1 MFKKILKIILAVVL
15 VLIVAAGG
23 FVAWLTITEY
33 KPDGVESVEVKTSPE
48 DGAAVRPGDTMT
60 VITWNTG
67 YCGLD
72 ASESFVMD
80 GGTGDGR
87 PDSAETVSRN
97 FEGIFNVLAN
107 EDADIYLLQ
116 EVDKRSHRSYNID
129 QADAYLNN
137 LPSFINGFSG
147 GTLYE
152 TYALNYKCDF
162 VPFPWPPMGKVES
175 GIETLSAFPIASAE
189 RIALP
194 CPFSWPLRVANLKRC
209 LLVSYV
215 DLPDTDAQMVV
226 VNLHLEA
233 YDDGAGKAAQTELL
247 YDFIES
253 EYAKGNYVVC
263 GGDFNQTLPDA
274 LALRPVLSADFWTP
288 GLLDTAALPDGWS
301 LAFDD
306 GTPTCRSLDRPY
318 DPSDGAFQF
327 YVIDGFILSPNVEAL
342 SVKTLDMGFQYTDH
356 NPVELEMRLK

>member
-1 MFKKILKIILAVVL
+1 MFRKILKTALAVVL
-15 VLIVAAGG
+15 VIVVAAVG
-23 FVAWLTITEY
+23 FVVWLTVAEY
-33 KPDGVESVEVKTSPE
+33 RPDDVESVEVKKSSE
-48 DGAAVRPGDTMT
+48 DAAAAQPGDTMT
-60 VITWNTG
+60 VISWNTG

-80 GGTGDGR
+80 GGTGDGK
-87 PDSAETVSRN
+87 PKSVEILMKNT
-97 FEGIFNVLAN
+97 EGIYNTLSDA
-107 EDADIYLLQ
+107 DADIYLLQ
-116 EVDKRSHRSYNID
+116 EVDKLSRRSYNLE
-129 QADAYLNN
+129 QADSYLYNLAYDCYLDK
-137 LPSFINGFSG
+137 P
-147 GTLYE
+147 LYE

-175 GIETLSAFPIASAE
+175 GVETLSAFPIERAE

-194 CPFSWPLRVANLKRC
+194 CPFSWPMRVANLKRC
-209 LLVSYV
+209 LLVSYIN
-215 DLPDTDAQMVV
+215 LPDTDAQLVV
-226 VNLHLEA
+226 VNLHLDA
-233 YDDGAGKAAQTELL
+233 YDDGAGKTAQTEML
-247 YDFIES
+247 YNFIES

-274 LALRPVLSADFWTP
+274 LALRPVLSADYWTP

-306 GTPTCRSLDRPY
+306 ATPTCRSLDRPY

-342 SVKTLDMGFQYTDH
+342 SVKTLDMGFKYTDH
-356 NPVELEMRLK
+356 NPVRLEIRLK

>member
-15 VLIVAAGG
+15 VVIVAAGG

-67 YCGLD
+67 YCGLGAEAD
-72 ASESFVMD
+72 FVMD

-87 PDSAETVSRN
+87 PGSAKILMRN
-97 FEGIFNVLAN
+97 VEGIYNTLSDA
-107 EDADIYLLQ
+107 DADIYLLQ
-116 EVDKRSHRSYNID
+116 EVDKLSRRSYNVE
-129 QADAYLNN
+129 QADSWLYNLAY
-137 LPSFINGFSG
+137 SIDR
-147 GTLYE
+147 TLYE

-175 GIETLSAFPIASAE
+175 GIETLSAFPVAHAE

-194 CPFSWPLRVANLKRC
+194 CPFSWPMRAANLKRC
-209 LLVSYV
+209 LLVSYI
-215 DLPDTDAQMVV
+215 DLPDTDAQLVV

-233 YDDGAGKAAQTELL
+233 YDDGAGKTAQTEML

-274 LALRPVLSADFWTP
+274 LALRPVLSADYWTP